1 MFEIL
6 EHLQIDF
13 FDLCIP
19 IVEQLIWKSAR
30 SSGAAP
36 TYFRTSGQFMD
47 GGMIANNPTLDVM
60 TEIHEYNTGLK
71 LRVRSSEIFM

>member
-1 MFEIL
+1 MI
-6 EHLQIDF
+6 QINF
-13 FDLCIP
+13 FVLFVP

-71 LRVRSSEIFM
+71 LRVKNSEIFMAQL